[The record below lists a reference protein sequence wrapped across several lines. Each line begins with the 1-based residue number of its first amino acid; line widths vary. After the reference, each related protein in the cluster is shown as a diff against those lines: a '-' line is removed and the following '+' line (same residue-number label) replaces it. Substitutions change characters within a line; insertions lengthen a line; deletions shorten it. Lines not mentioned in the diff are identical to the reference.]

1 MKYIWKKPNKINQ
14 EILKDFPEL
23 DPIVVQLLYN
33 RGLNTQE
40 KIDEFLNPDYSQ
52 DIHNPYLFS
61 DMEKASNRIYKAI
74 DNKELITIFGDYDAD
89 GVSSSII
96 LREVLISLG
105 AKVEVYLPHREKD
118 GYGLSKKAIA
128 EFIENPVE
136 LKLFL

>member
-1 MKYIWKKPNKINQ
+1 MKYIWKKLNKINQ

-52 DIHNPYLFS
+52 DIHDPFLFS
-61 DMEKASNRIYKAI
+61 DMKKACQRIYKSI
-74 DNKELITIFGDYDAD
+74 NKKELITIFGDYDAD

-96 LREVLISLG
+96 LREALMSLG
-105 AKVEVYLPHREKD
+105 AKVNVYLPHREKD
-118 GYGLSKKAIA
+118 EIGRAH
-128 EFIENPVE
+128 V
-136 LKLFL
+136 